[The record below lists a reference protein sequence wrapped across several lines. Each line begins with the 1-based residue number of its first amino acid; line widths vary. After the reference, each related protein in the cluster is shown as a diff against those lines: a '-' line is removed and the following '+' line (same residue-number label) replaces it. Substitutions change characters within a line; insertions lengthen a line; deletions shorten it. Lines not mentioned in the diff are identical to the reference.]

1 MTIRNVRPG
10 FCRAFF
16 VGYCVGEVL
25 LVSVLVVSVLV
36 VSVIVPI
43 LLVSPARESAEVWPC
58 LLEEHAEDIN
68 TELIK
73 IEKID
78 TFIIKFLI
86 CKALTHNS
94 V

>member
-1 MTIRNVRPG
+1 MPG
-10 FCRAFF
+10 LF

-43 LLVSPARESAEVWPC
+43 LLVSPARESAEVCPC

-68 TELIK
+68 REPIK
-73 IEKID
+73 IAKID
-78 TFIIKFLI
+78 TFIIEIL
-86 CKALTHNS
+86 NM
-94 V
+94 